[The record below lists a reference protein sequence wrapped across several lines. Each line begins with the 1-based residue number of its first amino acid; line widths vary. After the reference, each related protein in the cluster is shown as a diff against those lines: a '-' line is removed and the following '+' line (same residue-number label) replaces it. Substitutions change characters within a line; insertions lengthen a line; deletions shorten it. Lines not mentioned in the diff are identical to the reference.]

1 MDQDKHRHHGF
12 RIRDRTVR
20 ALCQTVD
27 NPGRQRGSS
36 PHGITTV
43 FGIILVA
50 SAVLMGV
57 LAFFRHRNVERQI
70 DQDAHEHSLALNIM
84 LSLAVA
90 VIGLFLVLYL
100 IHTL

>member
-1 MDQDKHRHHGF
+1 
-12 RIRDRTVR
+12 
-20 ALCQTVD
+20 
-27 NPGRQRGSS
+27 
-36 PHGITTV
+36 
-43 FGIILVA
+43 
-50 SAVLMGV
+50 MGV